1 MRLASKYA
9 AEGVLRRCAEHLRDI
24 FPISPSIDHYD
35 AALPRRFLLSPAE
48 VMKLANAVQELQV
61 SRIVASLAFACAL
74 DMSPETIMEGT
85 MIGEGIVE
93 LSPRMKRNAL
103 KVRAGVVQLFDDFLG
118 KWTITTSSTCTQK
131 NSCPIYFRATK
142 DVLRPSASN
151 WSVRVNLPPYKAD
164 ERLAGS
170 NARLYQDDVWHWL
183 PLARPDTFV
192 ANNFCEPCKA
202 AFRAEYTALRDSI
215 WRSVPGW
222 VGDTP
227 DWVSGNEV

>member
-1 MRLASKYA
+1 MRLTSKYT
-9 AEGVLRRCAEHLRDI
+9 AEGVLRRYAEHLRDI

-48 VMKLANAVQELQV
+48 VMMLANAVQELQV
-61 SRIVASLAFACAL
+61 SRIVASLAFTCAL

-85 MIGEGIVE
+85 TIGEGIVE

-103 KVRAGVVQLFDDFLG
+103 KVRAGVVQLLDDFLSR
-118 KWTITTSSTCTQK
+118 WMIITSSTCTQK
-131 NSCPIYFRATK
+131 DICLIYSRATK
-142 DVLRPSASN
+142 PVLLSSDCN
-151 WSVRVNLPPYKAD
+151 WSARVNLPPYKAN

-170 NARLYQDDVWHWL
+170 NVCLYQDDTWHWL
-183 PLARPDTFV
+183 PLARPDVYV
-192 ANNFCEPCKA
+192 ANSYCEPCKG
-202 AFRAEYTALRDSI
+202 AFREEYTALRDSI